1 MVPAD
6 PVEIEQSGAL
16 GGSAVSGDAF
26 SFGTKLAEQLEEVVA
41 EGVNPMGK
49 VGVIGRLVD
58 ALAEFLVKESAN
70 CRAWWAR
77 TGGDYGESEGTAV
90 NGEVEDIEGFESM
103 PSKQG
108 YESGQGEVEDVL
120 VIDGVEL
127 EVFDEV
133 AGVREFEDDATGGSD
148 ECGEAGDEI
157 VDVGDVGE
165 DVVGE
170 NEIGGLAV
178 ADKIGGE
185 LLGEELVEGGD
196 PGIGSD
202 GGDVGGGFDAEAGD
216 TFGDEVAEE
225 IAIIG
230 GDLDDE

>member
-1 MVPAD
+1 
-6 PVEIEQSGAL
+6 
-16 GGSAVSGDAF
+16 
-26 SFGTKLAEQLEEVVA
+26 
-41 EGVNPMGK
+41 
-49 VGVIGRLVD
+49 
-58 ALAEFLVKESAN
+58 
-70 CRAWWAR
+70 
-77 TGGDYGESEGTAV
+77 V

-108 YESGQGEVEDVL
+108 DESGQGEVEDVL

-133 AGVREFEDDATGGSD
+133 AGVREFEDDATCGSD

-157 VDVGDVGE
+157 VYVGDVGE
-165 DVVGE
+165 DIVGE

-178 ADKIGGE
+178 ADKIRGE

-196 PGIGSD
+196 PAIGSD
-202 GGDVGGGFDAEAGD
+202 GGDVGGGFDAKAGD